1 MNHYVTPY
9 FVSVFELGLAMSALP
24 TIESLV
30 YLFYVILQTIETIEN
45 FATVLTGFGWKLFVI
60 ARMIF
65 YIAELATVYANVSSC
80 VFVFVLRSNWI
91 HNRIFRIYLLIKSQ
105 LAEPSSPLR

>member
-9 FVSVFELGLAMSALP
+9 FLSVFELGLAMSALP
-24 TIESLV
+24 TIEFLV
-30 YLFYVILQTIETIEN
+30 YLFYVILQTVKTIEN
-45 FATVLTGFGWKLFVI
+45 FATVLAGFGWKLFVI

-65 YIAELATVYANVSSC
+65 YIAQLATVYANVSLC
-80 VFVFVLRSNWI
+80 VFVLVLGSNWI
-91 HNRIFRIYLLIKSQ
+91 HNRLCRIYLLIKSQ

>member
-9 FVSVFELGLAMSALP
+9 FLPVLELSLAVSALP
-24 TIESLV
+24 TVESLV
-30 YLFYVILQTIETIEN
+30 YLFYVILQTVETIEN
-45 FATVLTGFGWKLFVI
+45 FATVLTRFGWKLFVI

-65 YIAELATVYANVSSC
+65 YIAELATVYANVSPC

-91 HNRIFRIYLLIKSQ
+91 HSRLCRIYFLVESQ
-105 LAEPSSPLR
+105 LAA

>member
-30 YLFYVILQTIETIEN
+30 YLFYVILQTVETIEN

-65 YIAELATVYANVSSC
+65 YPAKLATVYANVLLC
-80 VFVFVLRSNWI
+80 GTVLVLRSNWI
-91 HNRIFRIYLLIKSQ
+91 HNRLCRI
-105 LAEPSSPLR
+105 